1 MLDVYSI
8 ISNGIL
14 LSDGSMNIPFDLTG
28 YITISVIE
36 EILDIDDNV
45 VASGGN
51 ISGYSFPEEEKVKY
65 KKRIRI
71 RAVVGDSVYEDEV
84 EVKDINLSV
93 KGIVID
99 NKILY
104 IEVSNP
110 SIKDSDIKLK
120 LNIQI

>member
-51 ISGYSFPEEEKVKY
+51 ISGYSFPETEWKNY

-110 SIKDSDIKLK
+110 SIKDSDTKLK